1 MRANKG
7 IMAPLRGSDGL
18 HFGRS
23 SLHSVAAYT
32 GVTHRIYEA

>member
-1 MRANKG
+1 MCANKG

-23 SLHSVAAYT
+23 SLHFSRRTYQ
-32 GVTHRIYEA
+32 RYISQMP